1 MDKRTEETSVIP
13 ESLKYAGPMSRLARA
28 FSGFRM
34 ASYASDVGEATRGTF
49 PNQFVH
55 SMYAVTVSY
64 IFVDLYF
71 RYKDNKHLSNNKCDS
86 KMTELQ
92 KYMGYHTLWHAQ
104 ASLLFPTVTIHSV
117 VSLTKKLT
125 ANINW
130 LNPKVKKFA
139 PVGLSLALI
148 PVIIKPLDELADKIM
163 DCSYCKLTCYQP
175 HDKHHNENHNEHY
188 NGHRTEFIDSESS
201 HEN

>member
-1 MDKRTEETSVIP
+1 MDKRPEETSVIP

-49 PNQFVH
+49 PNKFVH
-55 SMYAVTVSY
+55 SMYAVTISY

-71 RYKDNKHLSNNKCDS
+71 RYKDNKHLSNNKQCDS

-125 ANINW
+125 SNVNW

-148 PVIIKPLDELADKIM
+148 PVIIKPLDDIADKIM

-175 HDKHHNENHNEHY
+175 HDKHH
-188 NGHRTEFIDSESS
+188 TEFTESS

>member
-1 MDKRTEETSVIP
+1 MDKRPEETSVIP

-55 SMYAVTVSY
+55 SMYAVTISY

-71 RYKDNKHLSNNKCDS
+71 RYKDNKHLSNNKQCDS
-86 KMTELQ
+86 KMTEFQ

-104 ASLLFPTVTIHSV
+104 ASLFFPTITIHSI
-117 VSLTKKLT
+117 VSSTKEFT

-139 PVGLSLALI
+139 PVVLSTDPPPEVHDALLLGRHGDAWDDD
-148 PVIIKPLDELADKIM
+148 VVTVEQALLCVVLLLLRRPLEL
-163 DCSYCKLTCYQP
+163 
-175 HDKHHNENHNEHY
+175 
-188 NGHRTEFIDSESS
+188 RVS
-201 HEN
+201 HAS